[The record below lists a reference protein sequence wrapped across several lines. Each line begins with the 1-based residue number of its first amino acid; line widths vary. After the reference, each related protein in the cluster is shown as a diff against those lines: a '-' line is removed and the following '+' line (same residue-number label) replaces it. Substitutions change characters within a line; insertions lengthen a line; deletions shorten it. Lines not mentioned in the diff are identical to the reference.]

1 MLERKI
7 TVNNTAGIHCRPSGV
22 ILNTISSEFS
32 DTKVT
37 ITNSEGNTVEV
48 NSILSLIS
56 LGLHKDSTAIV
67 RVEGGKEDEALAR
80 IGDLLEFEFDYPMA

>member
-37 ITNSEGNTVEV
+37 ITNSEGTTVEV

-67 RVEGGKEDEALAR
+67 RVEGGKEEEALAR

>member
-1 MLERKI
+1 MLERSF
-7 TVNNTAGIHCRPSGV
+7 TVRNKAGIHCRPSGV

-37 ITNSEGNTVEV
+37 ITNSEGTTVEV

-67 RVEGGKEDEALAR
+67 RVEGGKEEEALAR

>member
-37 ITNSEGNTVEV
+37 ITNSEGTTVEV

-56 LGLHKDSTAIV
+56 LGLHKDSTAIL
-67 RVEGGKEDEALAR
+67 RVEGGKEEEALAR

>member
-37 ITNSEGNTVEV
+37 ITNSEGITVEV

-56 LGLHKDSTAIV
+56 LGLHKDSTAIL
-67 RVEGGKEDEALAR
+67 RVEGGKEEEALAR